1 MKKKNTLRRNSLKLK
16 KYKRRNSLKLKKS
29 KRRNSLKRRNYLK
42 RRNSLKLKKSKRRN
56 SLKRRKMRGGFR
68 TKDFWGES
76 KNDDVF
82 QILSRVGNNFSRNPN
97 MPKAEDISSTGK
109 TLKFSRFM
117 YGNPEDKIKEAEQN
131 KIKASVILERAE
143 KVISDYQEEIDRG
156 YYLETCVVREDDG
169 DRAEGVLYLFII
181 DIPST
186 NIRYVMS
193 FGFGDLAWGRSR
205 ITASYPPDGKVGTW
219 LSSSEWG
226 TINGEK
232 SAEKRMNMLK
242 GSFMR
247 KFQFPDSIVHFV
259 DTITS
264 NEEWKKRIGVYTI
277 DISTEQSSVVS
288 TPSTVQSSQ
297 QLQQVQVNLDSTL
310 AQRPQQL
317 DRVQGISTPALAQI
331 IPPERALFLQNY
343 LDNSKFTQQ
352 EKVYI
357 RSTITLLHSRDEDV
371 TGNYIMAPLLS
382 ITRGFQTPKRK
393 QWILSSSEIRYIWGI
408 ILFNWG
414 LINYLETSTEYIQ
427 DSSPQTSEKIQ
438 EIYQSS
444 DIGPTDLIAK
454 YYHTKPPLTPII
466 HNFTIEDQ
474 VERQKGDALLINYMK
489 STASMY
495 KQQSLRVENYA
506 QNIEGSFLSIM
517 ESFKDDYDYPLRYSY
532 VNIKNENKGL
542 LYIFILLPVAPSSEG
557 VSTRYYGHVFFHLI
571 CILKQEELKQFIFP
585 INTRLLF
592 WCSDLAD
599 PMAALREELTVLN
612 PRALQKRAEAEGVSE
627 EDLDSVEDSAGI
639 VELILQ
645 KVAEKE
651 ELYRGSPAGLS
662 YHERENPELGGE
674 TNIRKYYGTRQQ
686 PKTHSP
692 ITSGK
697 NYRVRADPGPEESIV
712 ETAKEAFK
720 GYETSSEPMGIPAIN
735 NDKAYTFSDKG
746 LNHPDW
752 SSEIF
757 KYCKIDSIN
766 AIVTVQ
772 R

>member
-1 MKKKNTLRRNSLKLK
+1 MKKKNTLRRKSLKH
-16 KYKRRNSLKLKKS
+16 RNSLKLKKS

-56 SLKRRKMRGGFR
+56 TLKRRKMRGGFR

-82 QILSRVGNNFSRNPN
+82 QMLSTAGKTFSLNSHL
-97 MPKAEDISSTGK
+97 PKAEGISITGK

-131 KIKASVILERAE
+131 KIKASVILKRAE
-143 KVISDYQEEIDRG
+143 KVLSDYQEQIKRG

-181 DIPST
+181 DIPSMD
-186 NIRYVMS
+186 IRYVIS
-193 FGFGDLAWGRSR
+193 FGFGDLAWGRTRLS
-205 ITASYPPDGKVGTW
+205 ASYPPDGKGETW

-259 DTITS
+259 GTITS

-297 QLQQVQVNLDSTL
+297 QLQQ
-310 AQRPQQL
+310 
-317 DRVQGISTPALAQI
+317 VQGISTPALAQI

-506 QNIEGSFLSIM
+506 QNIEGLWKVLKMIM
-517 ESFKDDYDYPLRYSY
+517 
-532 VNIKNENKGL
+532 I
-542 LYIFILLPVAPSSEG
+542 IL
-557 VSTRYYGHVFFHLI
+557 
-571 CILKQEELKQFIFP
+571 
-585 INTRLLF
+585 
-592 WCSDLAD
+592 
-599 PMAALREELTVLN
+599 
-612 PRALQKRAEAEGVSE
+612 
-627 EDLDSVEDSAGI
+627 
-639 VELILQ
+639 
-645 KVAEKE
+645 
-651 ELYRGSPAGLS
+651 
-662 YHERENPELGGE
+662 
-674 TNIRKYYGTRQQ
+674 
-686 PKTHSP
+686 
-692 ITSGK
+692 
-697 NYRVRADPGPEESIV
+697 
-712 ETAKEAFK
+712 
-720 GYETSSEPMGIPAIN
+720 
-735 NDKAYTFSDKG
+735 
-746 LNHPDW
+746 
-752 SSEIF
+752 
-757 KYCKIDSIN
+757 
-766 AIVTVQ
+766 
-772 R
+772 